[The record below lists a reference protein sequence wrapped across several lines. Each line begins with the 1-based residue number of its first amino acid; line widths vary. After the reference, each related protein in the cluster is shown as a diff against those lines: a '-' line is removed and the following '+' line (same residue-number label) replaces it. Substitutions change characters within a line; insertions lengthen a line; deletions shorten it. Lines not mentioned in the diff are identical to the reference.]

1 MKPIFSIYTDLFD
14 KTRLRIPREK
24 TDFFPISWI
33 GWFSGKNKY
42 WLAQLA
48 KNSKTLA
55 VTSVLCIYYE
65 TWIFQTISPFS
76 YDSRKISNIEKIM
89 FVKFNLYSKWICVDS
104 NEMPFQKKKDTKIS
118 EYSYYKCIR
127 YAGIRLF
134 SLNLCWFSSYKIS
147 KPISFPLCETLPLC
161 YVFKF
166 IRPIAF
172 VVSGSDLVETSEFNV
187 FL

>member
-1 MKPIFSIYTDLFD
+1 MYAIFRWSVSLFIWRCDGDMKPIFSIYTDLFD

-104 NEMPFQKKKDTKIS
+104 NEMPFQKKKR
-118 EYSYYKCIR
+118 YKNIR
-127 YAGIRLF
+127 IFVLQMH
-134 SLNLCWFSSYKIS
+134 
-147 KPISFPLCETLPLC
+147 PICRYTL
-161 YVFKF
+161 VFAQFVLVF
-166 IRPIAF
+166 I
-172 VVSGSDLVETSEFNV
+172 L
-187 FL
+187 